1 MSRSTERRVSVSR
14 VIPHPPERIFDLLA
28 SPAGHA
34 RIDGS
39 GSVRAARDDDPRRL
53 ELGSRFAMDMKIGVP
68 YRMTSEVKEFE
79 ENRRIAWA
87 HLGGHRWR
95 YELEPVEG
103 GTRVTETFDWST
115 ARWPWLIERLGWP
128 RRHPANMER
137 TLERLAAVLDADAG
151 SPSGAPSESDAGSP
165 SGSGAGSPSGAEAG
179 SGTTP
184 TDPGDPPGDPQAG
197 SSGVT

>member
-1 MSRSTERRVSVSR
+1 MTRSAERRVSVSR

-39 GSVRAARDDDPRRL
+39 GSVQAARDANPGRL
-53 ELGSRFAMDMKIGVP
+53 ELGSRFAMDMKIGLP

-128 RRHPANMER
+128 RRHPANMAR

-151 SPSGAPSESDAGSP
+151 SPSGAGP
-165 SGSGAGSPSGAEAG
+165 GAGS
-179 SGTTP
+179 
-184 TDPGDPPGDPQAG
+184 TDPADPPGDPQAG
-197 SSGVT
+197 SSSGSSGVT